1 MSNESIQNLN
11 EELENAQSEIDT
23 HTNEL
28 LAMAVGKDNPLKDM
42 LVTYVGTKFDNEEV
56 TVNMIA
62 EAMAHEFPEF
72 VYAFAEENFLR
83 GYQLGLDDAY
93 KTIGRTEGEVPTNNA
108 EKS

>member
-1 MSNESIQNLN
+1 MS
-11 EELENAQSEIDT
+11 EEKVTNIEEMLDKVISEEQA
-23 HTNEL
+23 HTNEM

-42 LVTYVGTKFDNEEV
+42 LVEYVGTKYDQEEV

-83 GYQLGLDDAY
+83 GYQIGLDDAY
-93 KTIGRTEGEVPTNNA
+93 KTLDGKTPEFTTEEH
-108 EKS
+108 